1 MEAAEQTVAIDKF
14 VPTWR
19 KPSFV
24 GEDKSGTAYG
34 NAVHT
39 LMRYIRMSQCSDI
52 SGVEEE
58 IRRLVAEKCISERE
72 ARIISAQKVADF
84 FKSEIG
90 TQLRNHPNVI
100 REFKFSILDDGNHYG
115 ENLHQ
120 EKVLLQGVVDC
131 AIVEED
137 GITILDFKT
146 DYVTEDTISEVME
159 RYRLQIETYAEAMAR
174 IYEMPVKYVNR
185 LMEHSWG
192 QKVIRFYD
200 PDGNLIEVGTPM

>member
-39 LMRYIRMSQCSDI
+39 LMRYIRMSQCSDT

-100 REFKFSILDDGNHYG
+100 REFKFSILDDAQKYNEGVRS
-115 ENLHQ
+115 

-131 AIVEED
+131 AMIFDD
-137 GITILDFKT
+137 GITVIDFKT
-146 DYVTEDTISEVME
+146 DYVTDETISQASEK
-159 RYRLQIETYAEAMAR
+159 YRSQIETYAGALSR
-174 IYEMPVKYVNR
+174 IYNLPVKSAVLYFFHNGTAVT
-185 LMEHSWG
+185 
-192 QKVIRFYD
+192 VI
-200 PDGNLIEVGTPM
+200 